1 MLCPCCG
8 GTILRVASQCECG
21 ARFVGEPLDET
32 PIQVQRL
39 GPAMTA
45 VALLM
50 LVAAASAI
58 ATKWLAFAA
67 ALVIWAAWRAVRLA
81 KRNPDWYGGYKTAVT
96 TLAITTAAAAS
107 LAAYGIARIPQAW
120 DNYLLRQK
128 AATQSGMLHVANL
141 LEEYKLANGFYPK
154 DAQEYKKLIGESLP
168 TDYWD
173 RTIKYQSK
181 TGAIAE
187 RRESIESIG
196 LPLNN
201 FELRSAGPDG
211 IDGTD
216 DDIVLRDGIFFTNS
230 EIKKQPVAQQLR

>member
-1 MLCPCCG
+1 
-8 GTILRVASQCECG
+8 
-21 ARFVGEPLDET
+21 
-32 PIQVQRL
+32 
-39 GPAMTA
+39 
-45 VALLM
+45 LM
-50 LVAAASAI
+50 LVAAAAVV

-67 ALVIWAAWRAVRLA
+67 VLVIWAAWRAVRLA
-81 KRNPDWYGGYKTAVT
+81 RRNPEWYGGYKAAVT
-96 TLAITTAAAAS
+96 TLTLTIAAGAS
-107 LAAYGIARIPQAW
+107 LAAYGIAHIPQAW
-120 DNYLLRQK
+120 DNYHLRQT
-128 AATQSGMLHVANL
+128 AATQSGMQHVANL